1 MIEDKGFVSATV
13 SDLEVDVENGS
24 TSNLATVVQYVLK
37 DRASL
42 TRYLRE
48 HAACGGRE
56 TAFAEFSAKEFS
68 AQRRVLQELWIV

>member
-1 MIEDKGFVSATV
+1 MIPDGGFVSAAV

-24 TSNLATVVQYVLK
+24 TSNLAIVVQYVLK

-48 HAACGGRE
+48 HAPRMRE

-68 AQRRVLQELWIV
+68 AQRRVLQERWIV